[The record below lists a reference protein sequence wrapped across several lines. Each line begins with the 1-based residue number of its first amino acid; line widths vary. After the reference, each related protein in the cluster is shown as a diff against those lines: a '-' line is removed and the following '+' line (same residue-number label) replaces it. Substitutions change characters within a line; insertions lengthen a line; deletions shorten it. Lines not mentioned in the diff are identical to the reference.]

1 MRYCR
6 FVSRKGPQYGEIE
19 TRDGVEYIVRV
30 LQPPSEEG
38 TGLFKATDEQPV
50 RLDSVRL
57 LAAVVPPKIVCVG
70 RNYRDHASELG
81 NDVPTE
87 PLLFSKPPTAVIA
100 PEDEIELPPQ
110 SQRVDYEGELG
121 VVIGKLCSK
130 LVDGADVRE
139 FIRGYTIVNDVTAR
153 DLQKK
158 DSQWARAKG
167 FDTFCPV
174 GPVVT
179 DEIDPF
185 AGVELTTKL
194 NGEVKQHGNTREFIF
209 DIAVVIRYISN
220 IMTLEPGDLIATG
233 TPAGVSP
240 MKPGDVVEVEIPGI
254 GVLRNRVA

>member
-6 FVSRKGPQYGEIE
+6 FLSRKGPQYGEIE

-38 TGLFKATDEQPV
+38 RGLFQATDEQPV

-87 PLLFSKPPTAVIA
+87 PLLFFKPPTAVIA

-121 VVIGKLCSK
+121 VVIGKRCAK
-130 LVDGADVRE
+130 LAEDADVRE

-179 DEIDPF
+179 DEVDPF
-185 AGVELTTKL
+185 TGVELTTKL

-209 DIAVVIRYISN
+209 DIAEVVRRSEEHTSELQSRQYLVCRLL
-220 IMTLEPGDLIATG
+220 LE
-233 TPAGVSP
+233 
-240 MKPGDVVEVEIPGI
+240 KKK
-254 GVLRNRVA
+254 